1 MEQQELILVY
11 LPIRHILL
19 VLLTIKAIKLYNNL
33 SDQQSDTNV
42 VGIYTGSVGTHKFS
56 TLSSSKQ
63 VSYVK
68 VINKGEGYTNRKLI
82 VKPTGIST
90 TQKFD

>member
-1 MEQQELILVY
+1 L
-11 LPIRHILL
+11 
-19 VLLTIKAIKLYNNL
+19 
-33 SDQQSDTNV
+33 DTNV

-56 TLSSSKQ
+56 TLSSSRQ

-90 TQKFD
+90 TKKIMDLMMEKLLNMIMNLGRYLELQLQINTLF